1 MSEWRACPECLTLGR
16 AATPL
21 CVHCH
26 APTGWLERTP
36 EFQDALRLGNR
47 SWAPSLRLLCI
58 RSDGRSIP
66 IECDV
71 PEAPAADE
79 WRPVDLGENERP
91 LQVRFSVAEG
101 RLEAADVA
109 GTISLPGEF
118 ACEGWHLRARLIA
131 KPHGDLS
138 PPAIQSSAGQI
149 APLRSRRG
157 VIRFGRD
164 NSRPG
169 QDVVL
174 EGERVHFQHAVTTCI
189 SAGEELCYWLADA
202 GSTSGT
208 FVNGKPVAVC
218 RLKPGD
224 LVQIGGYAWAFDAG
238 RGVLQ
243 PVDGIE
249 GLEIRLAGAA
259 VRGRLAPLQ
268 LRIEPG
274 ELVAVVGPSGAGKS
288 TFVKV
293 LIGEP
298 GLLDEG
304 RVLQGERDVTEDLDE
319 FRRQVGYVPQE
330 RAVHAEL
337 TPLEVVRYSARLRGR
352 GADARKLLRSVDL
365 EDERHTALIRELS
378 GGQEKRVRI
387 AAELAATP
395 GLLVLDEPGS
405 GLDASR
411 EAEIL
416 RLLNSLSLRGCT
428 VVVVT
433 HNLAQLGAFSRVLL
447 LRDRR
452 LAFDGPPDMLRRF
465 APSGDWHALDLRS
478 VPTNV
483 AEGVAGPHVK
493 RRRRRRR
500 PPIAW
505 IEQTTQLISRE
516 LTLLLGRRL
525 PLAGI
530 PECAIP
536 LLLAPAFFAL
546 ALHFAVQRNDFATLG
561 FLAVL
566 ATIWLGASLSLM
578 SIVNEREVFDHEQLL
593 FLQVGCYVTS
603 KTVVLYLLGALQTL
617 AFICVLSA
625 LRRHGDAHGMLYGG
639 AWSAAYLLLSGC
651 AGTGL
656 GMLISAASRRSKPTA
671 NFILPLAMIAQ
682 IVFSVQVAL
691 NENNSFHRAYGQFSC
706 RQCQQRNSHPGGRR
720 AEVWLAPP
728 DAKPRGEADK
738 ESPGTDKIKVA
749 GRPHRRGP
757 PDVSK
762 KHALPAGWYCEQC
775 AEPRGARRKAPRSPD
790 EADLFAIADASHD
803 ARRPNFAAALCSYF
817 TISRYA
823 DIALRT
829 FAYDPEDAEAFLRDS
844 PIPSGDPLTRQ
855 DRFGYR
861 RWRRHATGVLV
872 AMVIGLPLATAVVL
886 SWQRA
891 SWRTS
896 FPRRLTAA
904 LRSSGRSTAFIR
916 RMTRDWRL

>member
-1 MSEWRACPECLTLGR
+1 MSKWRACPECLTLGPT
-16 AATPL
+16 ASPL

-26 APTGWLERTP
+26 APTSWLERTP

-47 SWAPSLRLLCI
+47 SWTPTLRLLGI
-58 RSDGRSIP
+58 RPDGRGAP
-66 IECDV
+66 VECDV
-71 PEAPAADE
+71 PERATADE
-79 WRPVDLGENERP
+79 WRLVDLGESERP
-91 LQVRFSVAEG
+91 LQLRYSVTEG
-101 RLEAADVA
+101 WLETAGVA

-118 ACEGWHLRARLIA
+118 SRAGWHVRARLIA
-131 KPHGDLS
+131 QPRGDLS
-138 PPAIQSSAGQI
+138 PSAIQSGMGQT

-169 QDVVL
+169 QDLVL
-174 EGERVHFQHAVTTCI
+174 AGEDVHFQHAVATCI
-189 SAGEELCYWLADA
+189 LAGEELRYWLADA
-202 GSTSGT
+202 GSTTGT

-224 LVQIGGYAWAFDAG
+224 LVQIGGYAWVFDAG

-243 PVDGIE
+243 PVGGIE
-249 GLEIRLAGAA
+249 GLEIRLDGAT

-268 LRIEPG
+268 LHIGPG

-319 FRRQVGYVPQE
+319 FRRQLGYVPQE
-330 RAVHAEL
+330 TAVHSEL

-352 GADARKLLRSVDL
+352 AADARQLLRSVDL
-365 EDERHTALIRELS
+365 EEERHSALIRELS

-387 AAELAATP
+387 AAELAAMP

-416 RLLNSLSLRGCT
+416 RLLNVLRLRGCT

-433 HNLAQLGAFSRVLL
+433 HNLAQLGAFTRVLL

-465 APSGDWHALDLRS
+465 APLGDWHALDLRS

-483 AEGVAGPHVK
+483 AKGAAGPRVK

-505 IEQTTQLISRE
+505 IKQTAQLISRE
-516 LTLLLGRRL
+516 LTLLFGRRL
-525 PLAGI
+525 PFAGI
-530 PECAIP
+530 PECVIP

-546 ALHFAVQRNDFATLG
+546 ALHFAVQRNDVATLG

-603 KTVVLYLLGALQTL
+603 KTVVLYLLCALQTL
-617 AFICVLSA
+617 AFIFVLSA

-639 AWSAAYLLLSGC
+639 LWSASYLLLSGF

-656 GMLISAASRRSKPTA
+656 GMLISAVSRRSKPTA

-691 NENNSFHRAYGQFSC
+691 AENVSFHRAYGQFSC
-706 RQCQQRNSHPGGRR
+706 RQCQQRNIHPGGRR

-728 DAKPRGEADK
+728 AAKSRGEADK
-738 ESPGTDKIKVA
+738 DSPRTNEINVA
-749 GRPHRRGP
+749 GGPPGRLP

-762 KHALPAGWYCEQC
+762 KHLLPAGWYCEQC
-775 AEPRGARRKAPRSPD
+775 AEPKGTRRKAPRSPD
-790 EADLFAIADASHD
+790 EAELFARTDASCD
-803 ARRPNFAAALCSYF
+803 ARRPNFAAAMCSYF

-823 DIALRT
+823 DMALRT
-829 FAYDPEDAEAFLRDS
+829 FAYDPEDAEVFLRES
-844 PIPSGDPLTRQ
+844 PTSAGAPLTRQ

-861 RWRRHATGVLV
+861 RWRWHATGVLA
-872 AMVIGLPLATAVVL
+872 AMVLGLPLATAAVL
-886 SWQRA
+886 SWQRCS
-891 SWRTS
+891 SWKP

-904 LRSSGRSTAFIR
+904 LRSTERSNALIR
-916 RMTRDWRL
+916 RITRDGRL